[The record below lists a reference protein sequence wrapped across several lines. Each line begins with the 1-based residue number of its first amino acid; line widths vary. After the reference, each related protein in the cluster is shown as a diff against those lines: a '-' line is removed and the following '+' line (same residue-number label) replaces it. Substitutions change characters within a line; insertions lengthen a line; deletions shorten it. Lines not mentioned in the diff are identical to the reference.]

1 LKPQPT
7 ILARALQRLRR
18 EQRSTFLVASGL
30 STAGSFAGLT
40 AKGWLL
46 MHGNQNP
53 LLLALHFA
61 MLTLPTL
68 VVSGWAGVLTDE
80 VGSERVLIR
89 AQWGLF
95 VAAVLAAIAIPISQ
109 GALQALLLLASTL
122 GVGIASAYELTA
134 RNKYCALLVERPDG
148 LGSYLTS
155 FSVVFNVAKLVGP
168 PIGGLLLATT
178 GPFAALALDAASY
191 LVPIGTLLWLMVPNR
206 SAEQRSQKGQQASLA
221 AAWRLSSPGL
231 RRVLVFC
238 GLACLVGFFH
248 PGLAPLMAS
257 ELLGPSPQSLG
268 LFTSVIAAGSISG
281 GVWLQRRAGS
291 LSRKPGLLLGASTL
305 ISGLAQVGL
314 GLNPHALW
322 GLFMAFLIGAGTACL
337 LSGTNLIIQVHS
349 PQVLRGRMAGLGQIA
364 FLGGG
369 GLSGLLAA
377 GMSLRVGLWPS
388 FVVLGG
394 LGAALGLWELL
405 SQRRTRL
412 A

>member
-1 LKPQPT
+1 MKPQPT
-7 ILARALQRLRR
+7 ILSRALQRLRR

-46 MHGNQNP
+46 LHGNHNP

-68 VVSGWAGVLTDE
+68 VVSGSAGVLTDQ

-109 GALQALLLLASTL
+109 GSLQALLLLASTL

-257 ELLGPSPQSLG
+257 ELMGPSPQSLG

-394 LGAALGLWELL
+394 LGAGLGLWELL